1 MDHCWNQKRS
11 NSPMPDQNRSSGGGS
26 SSSGRREPIG
36 ERRWRDSMRL
46 RLPPEAI
53 EWTRSKREGGLGG
66 GGAFTL
72 RYRLPIGFILVAPS
86 LFTAYGWTKGPL
98 ATTFFD

>member
-11 NSPMPDQNRSSGGGS
+11 NSLMPDQNRSSGGGS

-46 RLPPEAI
+46 RLPPDAI
-53 EWTRSKREGGLGG
+53 ELAPAKLEGCLGRA
-66 GGAFTL
+66 GAVTL
-72 RYRLPIGFILVAPS
+72 RYRLPIGFILVAGS
-86 LFTAYGWTKGPL
+86 LFMAYRVDTQHN
-98 ATTFFD
+98 ATR